1 MAVSGQRSAVRKI
14 DHKLTVYG
22 TEDNCLNGDLWDL
35 WDFRDCGVVRI
46 ADYTDYADYAD
57 YRMGDDEGFPLAPAG
72 RHLCSMREVRRKQ
85 VPQRGGICK
94 DLISGQRSE
103 R

>member
-1 MAVSGQRSAVRKI
+1 MGFR
-14 DHKLTVYG
+14 
-22 TEDNCLNGDLWDL
+22 GD
-35 WDFRDCGVVRI
+35 RGVVRI

-72 RHLCSMREVRRKQ
+72 RHLCSMREVPRKQ

-103 R
+103 ER

>member
-1 MAVSGQRSAVRKI
+1 MAVSDQRSAVRKI
-14 DHKLTVYG
+14 DHKLAVYG
-22 TEDNCLNGDLWDL
+22 TEDNCLKRDLWDL
-35 WDFRDCGVVRI
+35 WDWGVVRI

-85 VPQRGGICK
+85 APAGRH
-94 DLISGQRSE
+94 L
-103 R
+103 